1 MTNKSKLFVLVA
13 ACFMAAEVLGQ
24 NFTWKSDDIAVKTK
38 DASTQKLAVMP
49 SVNWITPR
57 LEFTNTADAKIVI
70 EAEVVSEFPL
80 TSIVV
85 QLGDNISNQVRSSK
99 TIPVEATATTKRFT
113 QQIVLLD
120 GSNFIEIEVQNNTGG
135 KVSSRRSIMVGK
147 DAIADAVAI
156 DRKDY
161 ALLIA
166 TDKYDNWTD
175 LVNPVSDAT
184 MIGKELSERFGFT
197 VELLENPTQDEILV
211 KIREYSQRKFKPQ
224 DQLMIFFAGHGQFDE
239 AFGEG
244 YVVAKNSLEN
254 DRAKSSYISHSNLR
268 SYINNIPCQH
278 ILLAMDVCFG
288 GTFDP
293 VIAKSRGADTYQEV
307 SKTEFL
313 VRKLS
318 YKTRKYITSGGKEYV
333 SDGIAGKHS
342 PFAAKLIES
351 FRSNGGADR
360 ILTINEI
367 LAFLEKI
374 QSNEPRSGDFGDG
387 EKAADFVFV
396 SKQ

>member
-1 MTNKSKLFVLVA
+1 MKNFTQILALMLLCYSHTSLS
-13 ACFMAAEVLGQ
+13 Q
-24 NFTWKSDDIAVKTK
+24 SFTWKSNDIKISTK
-38 DASTQKLAVMP
+38 DITAQSVAVMP
-49 SVNWITPR
+49 SIRWISPR
-57 LEFTNTADAKIVI
+57 LEYTNTAETRVVI
-70 EAEVVSEFPL
+70 EAEIISEFPL
-80 TSIVV
+80 KEILITV
-85 QLGDNISNQVRSSK
+85 GDNVTNQVKGSK
-99 TIPVEATATTKRFT
+99 PVTIAGGSTRQTIK
-113 QQIVLLD
+113 QQIVLFE
-120 GSNFIEIEVQNNTGG
+120 GSNFVEIEVENNTGG
-135 KVSSRRSIMVGK
+135 KVFSRRSVMVGK
-147 DAIADAVAI
+147 DAISDAIAM

-166 TDKYDNWTD
+166 TDKYDNWGD

-184 MIGKELSERFGFT
+184 MIAKELKERFGFE
-197 VELLENPTQDEILV
+197 VELVENLSQDEMLV
-211 KIREYSQRKFKPQ
+211 KIREYSEKKYKPQ

-239 AFGEG
+239 SFGEG

-293 VIAKSRGADTYQEV
+293 VIAKSRGADNYQEV
-307 SKTEFL
+307 TQTEFL

-318 YKTRKYITSGGKEYV
+318 YRTRKYITSGGKEYV
-333 SDGIAGKHS
+333 SDGVAGKHS

-351 FRSNGGADR
+351 FRSNGGSDG

-367 LAFLEKI
+367 LSFLEKI
-374 QSNEPRSGDFGDG
+374 QTNEPRSGDFGDG
-387 EKAADFVFV
+387 EKAADFLFV
-396 SKQ
+396 HKN